1 MNNLSQLFAAELSK
15 KSEISDSSENTDED
29 KMSGQRMMLK
39 SAHVVQS
46 PQIVLQ
52 LNSIPTAI
60 DIDMFKNPHSSDNP
74 TGDFKAAYRISALA
88 NAIPNLAPSFN
99 ISSNLVSDIWENLI
113 SSAESDALYTKN
125 VLNRAKEKFS
135 FSAMSGMA
143 GIPDNWY
150 PVYTNPS
157 NWYDIIL
164 NDSNLIE
171 MELDLIGGETGNDS
185 FVVMD
190 QNTPLIWKV
199 NNQQIEVNIN
209 PDTTLKKI
217 YLRLLKVDFIRPWFE
232 FELFNL
238 NNWKI
243 DGLSQGYYSNGNLS
257 LNNGVFP
264 LIIQSMLI
272 GSQISVEGEFSEN
285 EINKL
290 QKHTL
295 AGSTISVGSFILNNK
310 GNIAILDLKD
320 GQITMTSNIK
330 QIVGYLSRLVPL
342 SPSLF

>member
-1 MNNLSQLFAAELSK
+1 
-15 KSEISDSSENTDED
+15 
-29 KMSGQRMMLK
+29 
-39 SAHVVQS
+39 
-46 PQIVLQ
+46 
-52 LNSIPTAI
+52 
-60 DIDMFKNPHSSDNP
+60 
-74 TGDFKAAYRISALA
+74 
-88 NAIPNLAPSFN
+88 
-99 ISSNLVSDIWENLI
+99 
-113 SSAESDALYTKN
+113 
-125 VLNRAKEKFS
+125 
-135 FSAMSGMA
+135 
-143 GIPDNWY
+143 
-150 PVYTNPS
+150 
-157 NWYDIIL
+157 
-164 NDSNLIE
+164 